1 MPPDE
6 LRRGRPRSTIW
17 VGKLGAFLNEYTP
30 GRLAGELDLDPMQ
43 IYRWARGDYQP
54 SIRKAIAI
62 VEIAKATGAGLT
74 LEDIY
79 EREVARIRVRMR
91 DSLPPL

>member
-1 MPPDE
+1 MAISR
-6 LRRGRPRSTIW
+6 RRGRPRSTTW
-17 VGKLGAFLNEYTP
+17 VGKFGSWVSDYTVE
-30 GRLAGELDLDPMQ
+30 RLAAQLLLDPLQ

-54 SIRKAIAI
+54 QIQKAIAI
-62 VEIAKATGAGLT
+62 VEVARAAGRTLT

-91 DSLPPL
+91 SSLPPL

>member
-1 MPPDE
+1 ME
-6 LRRGRPRSTIW
+6 
-17 VGKLGAFLNEYTP
+17 
-30 GRLAGELDLDPMQ
+30 RLAAELDLDPMQ

-54 SIRKAIAI
+54 KIQKAIAI
-62 VEIAKATGAGLT
+62 VEVARAAGRTLT

-91 DSLPPL
+91 SSLPPL